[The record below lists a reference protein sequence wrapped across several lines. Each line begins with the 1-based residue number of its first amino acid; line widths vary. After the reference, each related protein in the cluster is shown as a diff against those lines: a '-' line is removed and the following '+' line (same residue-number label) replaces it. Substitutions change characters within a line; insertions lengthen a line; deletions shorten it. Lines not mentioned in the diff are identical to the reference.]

1 MGWRL
6 LMIFRHAASEDL
18 DRIEEIYERIHD
30 YEEQG
35 KLSIGWARGVYP
47 VRQTAADAIARG
59 DIFVLEDNGVITA
72 SAIINHI
79 QPDSYIEGKWEFMVP
94 DEEIMVLHTLTVDPL
109 LAGKGYGTAF
119 ERFYEDY
126 ALENRCPY
134 LRIDTQE
141 INLAARALYGKLG
154 YKEKNTVPCV
164 FNGIEGVRL
173 VLLEKRAE
181 PSG

>member
-6 LMIFRHAASEDL
+6 LMIFRHAATDDL

-109 LAGKGYGTAF
+109 LAGKGYGRRMMEFAEKEAKDTGF
-119 ERFYEDY
+119 KVF
-126 ALENRCPY
+126 
-134 LRIDTQE
+134 RIDTYAG
-141 INLAARALYGKLG
+141 NGPARKMYESLGFRYAGKLETLFMG
-154 YKEKNTVPCV
+154 KIPEELIFFEKK
-164 FNGIEGVRL
+164 L
-173 VLLEKRAE
+173 
-181 PSG
+181 